1 MFLQF
6 YRSELADQALEKLQQ
21 LEPEVQDHVTW
32 LQENSN
38 KIEDDDVIDE
48 LDDLPLEDCEVLE
61 NEINKMKVSVLFVD
75 DAW

>member
-61 NEINKMKVSVLFVD
+61 NEINKMKVSVVFVD